1 MGILNA
7 GEANNV
13 RDEDI
18 GDMVGAKRFTEAQQR
33 W

>member
-7 GEANNV
+7 GEANNI
-13 RDEDI
+13 RDEDR
-18 GDMVGAKRFTEAQQR
+18 GAMVGAKRLTEAPQR